1 MNIDERVGLNIR
13 KYRLAH
19 RLTLEELAKRI
30 HKSKSTISKYEK
42 GLISLDMPTMEEIS
56 RELKISPIQLLAAAD
71 TGSDREYG
79 EREFLDHQYMYSYD
93 GRKKQILKSVIERY
107 VIPDSGQ
114 IRIQLFYDVDEIEN
128 PGECKALY
136 AGFSRKYEFIENY
149 TLQNQNNPTEQVLI
163 CCINNLGRT
172 NRKIGMLTGLSY
184 KTMLPVAIKIMI
196 SSDVLK
202 EDQELIGA
210 LLLTKED
217 MKLSRKYNLFTI
229 DQFME

>member
-114 IRIQLFYDVDEIEN
+114 IGIQLFYDVNDIEN